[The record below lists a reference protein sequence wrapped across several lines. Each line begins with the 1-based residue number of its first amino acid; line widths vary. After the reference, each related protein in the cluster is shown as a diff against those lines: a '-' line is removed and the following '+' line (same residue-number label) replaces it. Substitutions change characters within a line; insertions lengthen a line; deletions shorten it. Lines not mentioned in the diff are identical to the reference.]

1 MSRTHPTPIPIP
13 TDNAA
18 GFVANFF
25 RSTACVE
32 ETFHQEGG
40 ELQNLENCWSDS
52 AVLQFI
58 ILGWIGIFLNI
69 LLLVVVATFFA
80 ACIQGRR
87 PWYVF
92 LSFVK
97 GMGRAVGGLC
107 SCFELIDEEGEGEGE
122 TAGEVE
128 KSLGIAWEGKRE
140 GGNYFGCLKEKVLSR
155 KLERNL
161 TNMLI
166 LMKGLI
172 LLEVEETEARG
183 RQTMLARKETLEIVE
198 EKEKQGTMSTT
209 MNHHRRRALQ
219 FASQIKRES
228 WYKMGQSRKDDLEET
243 IRFLQ
248 KLRENVKGQKDV
260 DRILQKIAGT
270 AETTGQN
277 RQSTRLETLT

>member
-18 GFVANFF
+18 GFVANLF

-52 AVLQFI
+52 AVLHFI
-58 ILGWIGIFLNI
+58 ILGWIGITLNI
-69 LLLVVVATFFA
+69 LLLVVVATFFV

-87 PWYVF
+87 PWYVV

-97 GMGRAVGGLC
+97 
-107 SCFELIDEEGEGEGE
+107 DEEGKGE

-128 KSLGIAWEGKRE
+128 KSLGIAWEGKRK
-140 GGNYFGCLKEKVLSR
+140 GGVYFGCPKEKVLSR

-161 TNMLI
+161 TYMLT

-172 LLEVEETEARG
+172 LLAVEERVARG

-198 EKEKQGTMSTT
+198 EKEKQGTI
-209 MNHHRRRALQ
+209 R
-219 FASQIKRES
+219 SQIWDKPKVRWVYYVDSKE
-228 WYKMGQSRKDDLEET
+228 YLDLDSRK
-243 IRFLQ
+243 
-248 KLRENVKGQKDV
+248 KGNKQ
-260 DRILQKIAGT
+260 
-270 AETTGQN
+270 
-277 RQSTRLETLT
+277 